1 MHKEE
6 TFPGGGGGGFKGSLV
21 GSVLLNPFNSD
32 PSCLKAKC
40 IQIATLFRTLNS
52 EIEYFFLRLKIP

>member
-21 GSVLLNPFNSD
+21 GSVLVKPFNSD
-32 PSCLKAKC
+32 PV
-40 IQIATLFRTLNS
+40 
-52 EIEYFFLRLKIP
+52 